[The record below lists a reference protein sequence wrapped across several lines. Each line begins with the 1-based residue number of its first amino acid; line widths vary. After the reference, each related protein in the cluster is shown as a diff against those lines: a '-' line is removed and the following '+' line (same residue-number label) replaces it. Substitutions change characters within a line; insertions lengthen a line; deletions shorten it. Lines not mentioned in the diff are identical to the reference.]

1 MNTKKYLVKEKQKVD
16 LSDYSTTKDPEVDK
30 TEAKEELMPANIE
43 AMQKWQERL
52 YAEDKRALLIV
63 FQAMDAAGKDGMIK
77 HVMRGLNPQGT
88 QVTSFKAPSL
98 IELDHDY
105 LWRIHKNLPSRGNI
119 GIFNRSH
126 YEEVIITRV
135 HDLLSKRQLPE
146 ETLEGDV
153 YGRRFQQ
160 IRHFEKY
167 LYENGIHVLKFFLHL
182 SREEQAKRLLAR
194 IENPDKNWKFSAG
207 DITER
212 AFWDQYQEAYEQM
225 LEGTSTDEAPW
236 YVIPADQKWFSR
248 YLVSEIVK
256 EKLEE
261 MNPKF
266 PTISAE
272 NQAALAQAREQL
284 LEDLKLEV
292 EREDS

>member
-63 FQAMDAAGKDGMIK
+63 FQAMDAAGKDGKIK
-77 HVMRGLNPQGT
+77 HGMRGLNPQGT
-88 QVTSFKAPSL
+88 QVTSFTAPSL

-105 LWRIHKNLPSRGNI
+105 LWRIHKYLPSRGNI
-119 GIFNRSH
+119 VIFNRSL

-167 LYENGIHVLKFFLHL
+167 LKENAIHVLKFILHL
-182 SREEQAKRLLAR
+182 SREYQAKRLLAR

-248 YLVSEIVK
+248 YLGSQIVK

>member
-1 MNTKKYLVKEKQKVD
+1 
-16 LSDYSTTKDPEVDK
+16 
-30 TEAKEELMPANIE
+30 MPANIE

-146 ETLEGDV
+146 EALEGDV